1 MKRVTRRDVAEKAG
15 VTETI
20 VSYVVN
26 DNRYVDKEKRER
38 VEEAIKELGYRP
50 SPMARALKGKKTG
63 HILFIADDLKSEHFG
78 SIICEMEKLASGQ
91 GLIVSLC
98 KDSDDPSF
106 LQSVQDWLFDG
117 IIIGSATIS
126 DAMIQNILDIGVPTV
141 LFEIRKFPVFSGTY
155 GTINSGLYGGAKES
169 IRLLRERGRK
179 QIAFLASVGQ
189 ALKEDDFR
197 YQGYKD
203 CVPEG
208 KRIVIRDAEDEEM
221 LFRMVQEM
229 YRKNAFDALFC
240 RTDISAC
247 VAIKALEAMGVSV
260 PSAVSVIGC
269 NDSLVGRFLAPPLT
283 SIHIRRDLLAK
294 NALAMLDQ
302 LKKGVSLP
310 LHVQLQTELVLRESV

>member
-155 GTINSGLYGGAKES
+155 GTINSGLYEGTRDCL
-169 IRLLRERGRK
+169 RLLEGKGRTR
-179 QIAFLASVGQ
+179 IAFVSSVGQ
-189 ALKEDDFR
+189 RLEDDDFR

-221 LFRMVQEM
+221 LFWMVQEM
-229 YRKNAFDALFC
+229 YRTDGFDALFC
-240 RTDISAC
+240 RTDVSAC
-247 VAIKALEAMGVSV
+247 IAVKALEAMGVHV
-260 PSAVSVIGC
+260 PSNVAVVGC
-269 NDSLVGRFLAPPLT
+269 NDSLVGRFLDPPLT

-294 NALAMLDQ
+294 NALSMLEQ
-302 LKKGVSLP
+302 LKKKASLP
-310 LHVQLQTELVLRESV
+310 LKVRLQTELVVRESV

>member
-1 MKRVTRRDVAEKAG
+1 MKRVTRRDVAKKAG

-26 DNRYVDKEKRER
+26 NNRYVDKEKRER
-38 VEEAIKELGYRP
+38 VEDAIKELGYRP

-78 SIICEMEKLASGQ
+78 SIICEMEKIASDK

-98 KDSDDPSF
+98 QDSDDPAF

-126 DAMIQNILDIGVPTV
+126 DEVIQHILDIGVPTV
-141 LFEIRKFPVFSGTY
+141 LLEIRKLPVFHGTY
-155 GTINSGLYGGAKES
+155 GTINSGLYEGAREC
-169 IRLLRERGRK
+169 IRLFREKGRK
-179 QIAFLASVGQ
+179 KIAFVASVGQ
-189 ALKEDDFR
+189 KLEDDDFR

-203 CVPEG
+203 CVPEAE
-208 KRIVIRDAEDEEM
+208 RLVIRDADDEDA
-221 LFRMVQEM
+221 LSHMVQEM

-247 VAIKALEAMGVSV
+247 VAIKALEAMGVPV

-269 NDSLVGRFLAPPLT
+269 NDSLVGRFLDPPLT

-294 NALAMLDQ
+294 NALSMLEQ
-302 LKKGVSLP
+302 LKKGAVVP
-310 LHVQLQTELVLRESV
+310 LGVQLQTELVMRESV